1 MDFKFAVDSLTLEE
15 KIRLLTGE
23 DFWTT
28 YAMPNIGLR
37 KMVVSD
43 GPSGV
48 RGELWDERSP
58 SLSLPS
64 ATAFAS
70 TWDVSIMHQV
80 GEVMAHEA
88 RRKNVDV
95 VLGPTI
101 NLHRSPL
108 GGRHF
113 EAYSEDAVLSG
124 KMAAS
129 FVKGIQGQGV
139 GACLKH
145 FVANDAETDRHTVN
159 NILDEETLREVY
171 ALPFEIAIRDA
182 KPWTIMSAYNRVN
195 GPKMSASPLLNSLLK
210 EEWNWDGAVISDWT
224 GVQSTVDTG
233 NEGNDLEMPG
243 PFGFWGEKL
252 VAAVRRGEVSES
264 SINAKVERLLRLA
277 YRVGKFADAEI
288 KSAKKFTDTELQSIA
303 RSIGSQ
309 SIVLAKNADETL
321 PLEKPARIAVIG
333 AHARFGRGQGG
344 GSATVYPTDFVA
356 PLEGLLSNAPDGS
369 TINYALGVNSDSG
382 LIQFDKNYLKNPAT
396 GKGGCLAEVIGPDGS
411 VLLREDRFGGFFN
424 WATQPWMFQYS
435 FIRVSGIFT
444 AEFDGEYQF
453 GIGMV
458 GNYKVIIGEQ
468 VHEGFIPM
476 HSDDLGEFVLNPP
489 FRSFG
494 HILKRGE
501 EILIQWEYPSGS
513 LPIPIASFYIGFRE
527 PTRSFAEELEDAKAL
542 ASKSDVAIVFV
553 GTTAE
558 IESEGH
564 DRKDISL
571 PQGQDALVS
580 AVAKIAKRT
589 IVVVN
594 AGSPVEM
601 PWFDEVDSVLLAFF
615 GGQQMGNS
623 VADVIFGSVNPGAR
637 TTTTW
642 AKEFSDLPVS
652 NTTPLDGELIYS
664 EGKFIGYRAWLKS
677 KFEPLLPFGHGLSY
691 TTFDSELQS
700 ADMSVAMVRVTNTGR
715 RKGSHVT
722 QIYVQKVGANLFER
736 RLAGFTKIFLN
747 EGESREVAIPLEPL
761 AFKNYKNGWQESQE
775 EWLISLAEN
784 AFARG
789 SSIAV
794 QSGERI

>member
-1 MDFKFAVDSLTLEE
+1 MDFKASVDKLSIEE
-15 KIRLLTGE
+15 KVRLLTGE

-28 YAMPNIGLR
+28 YALPSIGLR

-70 TWDVSIMHQV
+70 TWDKDVLGQV

-88 RRKNVDV
+88 RSKNVDV

-124 KMAAS
+124 KLAS
-129 FVKGIQGQGV
+129 AFVNGIQGQGV

-145 FVANDAETDRHTVN
+145 FIANDAETDRHTVN

-171 ALPFEIAIRDA
+171 ALPFEIAVRDSN
-182 KPWTIMSAYNRVN
+182 PWTIMSSYNRVN
-195 GPKMSASPLLNSLLK
+195 GPKMAASPLLNSMLK
-210 EEWNWDGAVISDWT
+210 DEWGWDGVVVSDWT

-243 PFGFWGEKL
+243 PLGFWGEKL
-252 VAAVRRGEVSES
+252 LIAVKSGEVSEVA
-264 SINAKVERLLRLA
+264 INAKVERLLRLA

-288 KSAKKFTDTELQSIA
+288 KKVKQFNDAELQASA
-303 RSIGSQ
+303 RSIGAQ
-309 SIVLAKNADETL
+309 SIVLAKNDNSTL
-321 PLEKPARIAVIG
+321 PIEIPTSIAVIG
-333 AHARFGRGQGG
+333 AHARFGRVQGG
-344 GSATVYPTDFVA
+344 GSATVYPTEFIS
-356 PLEGLLSNAPDGS
+356 PLEGLTRNAPAGS
-369 TINYALGVNSDSG
+369 AINYTLGVNSDSG

-396 GKGGCLAEVIGPDGS
+396 GQGGCLAEIFAPDGS
-411 VLLREDRFGGFFN
+411 VLLRENRFGGFFN

-444 AEFDGEYQF
+444 ASADGEYQF
-453 GIGMV
+453 GVGMV
-458 GNYKVIIGEQ
+458 GNYKVTVGDQ

-489 FRSFG
+489 CRSFG
-494 HILKRGE
+494 HTLRKGE
-501 EILIQWEYPSGS
+501 EVLIQWEYPQGS
-513 LPIPIASFYIGFRE
+513 LPIPIASFLIGFRE
-527 PTRSFAEELEDAKAL
+527 PSRSQAEEIAAAASL
-542 ASKSDVAIVFV
+542 AAESDVAIVFV

-564 DRKDISL
+564 DRADISL
-571 PQGQDALVS
+571 PEGQDLLVS
-580 AVAKIAKRT
+580 TVAKAAKKT

-594 AGSPVEM
+594 SGSPVEM
-601 PWFDEVDSVLLAFF
+601 PWFEEVDSVLLTFF
-615 GGQQMGNS
+615 GGQQMGNAI
-623 VADVIFGSVNPGAR
+623 ADVLFGAVNPAAR

-642 AKEFSDLPVS
+642 ARAMSDLPVY
-652 NTTPLDGELIYS
+652 NTTPTNGELRYT
-664 EGKFIGYRAWLKS
+664 EGRFIGYRAWRKA
-677 KFEPLLPFGHGLSY
+677 KRTPLIPFGHGMSY
-691 TTFDSELQS
+691 TTFSSSLES
-700 ADMSVAMVRVTNTGR
+700 ADRAVAKVRVTNTGSR
-715 RKGSHVT
+715 TGAHVV
-722 QIYVQKVGANLFER
+722 QIYTQLETAESFER
-736 RLAGFTKIFLN
+736 RLAGFAKVTLGV
-747 EGESREVAIPLEPL
+747 GESALVEVALEPL
-761 AFKNYKNGWQESQE
+761 AFKRFNGGWQDPVGNR
-775 EWLISLAEN
+775 IITLAES
-784 AFARG
+784 AFEQG
-789 SSIAV
+789 SSIV
-794 QSGERI
+794 V

>member
-1 MDFKFAVDSLTLEE
+1 MEFKGSVDKLSIEE
-15 KIRLLTGE
+15 KVRLLTGE

-28 YAMPNIGLR
+28 HALPSIGLR

-70 TWDVSIMHQV
+70 TWDCELVGRV

-88 RRKNVDV
+88 RSKKVDV

-124 KMAAS
+124 KLAS
-129 FVKGIQGQGV
+129 AFVNGIQGQGV

-145 FVANDAETDRHTVN
+145 FIANDAETDRHTVN

-171 ALPFEIAIRDA
+171 ALPFEIAVRDSN
-182 KPWTIMSAYNRVN
+182 PWTIMSAYNRVN
-195 GPKMSASPLLNSLLK
+195 GPKMAASPLLNAMLK
-210 EEWNWDGAVISDWT
+210 EEWGWDGAVVSDWT

-252 VAAVRRGEVSES
+252 LAAVKSGEVSEEA
-264 SINAKVERLLRLA
+264 INAKVERLLRLA

-288 KSAKKFTDTELQSIA
+288 KKAKEFTNAELQRFA
-303 RSIGSQ
+303 RSVGSQ
-309 SIVLAKNADETL
+309 SIVLAKNENSVL
-321 PLEKPARIAVIG
+321 PIEKKTSIAVIG

-344 GSATVYPTDFVA
+344 GSATVYPTEFVA
-356 PLEGLLSNAPDGS
+356 PLEGLTSNAPAGS
-369 TINYALGVNSDSG
+369 TIMYALGVNSDSG

-396 GKGGCLAEVIGPDGS
+396 GQGGCLAEIFAPDGS
-411 VLLREDRFGGFFN
+411 VSLREDRFGGFFN

-444 AEFDGEYQF
+444 ANADGEYQF
-453 GIGMV
+453 GVGMV
-458 GNYKVIIGEQ
+458 GNYKVTIGDQ
-468 VHEGFIPM
+468 VHKGFIPM

-489 FRSFG
+489 TRSFG
-494 HILKRGE
+494 HTLRKGE
-501 EILIQWEYPSGS
+501 EVLIQWEYPQGS
-513 LPIPIASFYIGFRE
+513 LPIPIASFLIGFRE
-527 PTRSFAEELEDAKAL
+527 PSRSQAEEIAAAAEL
-542 ASKSDVAIVFV
+542 AASTDIAIVFV

-564 DRKDISL
+564 DRADISL
-571 PQGQDALVS
+571 PDSQDQLVS
-580 AVAKIAKRT
+580 TVARAAKRT

-594 AGSPVEM
+594 SGSPVEM
-601 PWFDEVDSVLLAFF
+601 PWFDEVDSVLFTFF
-615 GGQQMGNS
+615 GGQQMGNAL
-623 VADVIFGSVNPGAR
+623 ADVVFGAVNPAAR

-642 AKEFSDLPVS
+642 ARKMSDLPVFD
-652 NTTPLDGELIYS
+652 TTPTNGELHYS
-664 EGKFIGYRAWLKS
+664 EGPFIGYRAWQKA
-677 KFEPLLPFGHGLSY
+677 KKNPLIPFGHGLSY
-691 TTFDSELQS
+691 STFSAELLS
-700 ADMSVAMVRVTNTGR
+700 ADKSVAKVKITNTGNR
-715 RKGSHVT
+715 DGAHVI
-722 QIYVQKVGANLFER
+722 QIYAHLQSNEAFER
-736 RLAGFTKIFLN
+736 RLAGFAKIFLKK
-747 EGESREVAIPLEPL
+747 GESAMVDVALEPL
-761 AFKNYKNGWQESQE
+761 AYKCFKGGWQDQVGNWE
-775 EWLISLAEN
+775 ITLAEN
-784 AFARG
+784 AFEEG
-789 SSIAV
+789 SSIIV
-794 QSGERI
+794 

>member
-1 MDFKFAVDSLTLEE
+1 MDFKASVDKLSIEE
-15 KIRLLTGE
+15 KVRLLTGE

-28 YAMPNIGLR
+28 YALPNIGLR

-70 TWDVSIMHQV
+70 TWDRDVLGQV

-88 RRKNVDV
+88 RSKNVDV

-124 KMAAS
+124 RLAS
-129 FVKGIQGQGV
+129 AFVNGIQGQGV

-145 FVANDAETDRHTVN
+145 FIANDAETDRHTVN
-159 NILDEETLREVY
+159 NILDDETLREVY
-171 ALPFEIAIRDA
+171 ALPFEIAVRDSN
-182 KPWTIMSAYNRVN
+182 PWTIMSAYNRVN
-195 GPKMSASPLLNSLLK
+195 GPKMAASPLLDSMLK
-210 EEWNWDGAVISDWT
+210 EEWGWDGAVVSDWT

-252 VAAVRRGEVSES
+252 LAAVKSGEVSEDA
-264 SINAKVERLLRLA
+264 IDAKVERLLRLA
-277 YRVGKFADAEI
+277 YRVGKFADAES
-288 KSAKKFTDTELQSIA
+288 KKAKAFTHVELQAFA
-303 RSIGSQ
+303 RSVGSQ
-309 SIVLAKNADETL
+309 SIVLAKNEKSAL
-321 PLEKPARIAVIG
+321 PIEKKTSIAVIG

-344 GSATVYPTDFVA
+344 GSATVYPTEFVA
-356 PLEGLLSNAPDGS
+356 PLEGLTRNAPAGS
-369 TINYALGVNSDSG
+369 TIEYALGVNSDSG

-396 GKGGCLAEVIGPDGS
+396 GLGGCLAEIFAPDGT

-444 AEFDGEYQF
+444 ASADGEYQF
-453 GIGMV
+453 GVGMV
-458 GNYKVIIGEQ
+458 GNYKVTIGDQ

-489 FRSFG
+489 SRSFG
-494 HILKRGE
+494 HRLKKGE
-501 EILIQWEYPSGS
+501 EVLLTWEYPQGS

-527 PTRSFAEELEDAKAL
+527 PSRTQAEEIAAAASL
-542 ASKSDVAIVFV
+542 AAESDVAIVFV

-564 DRKDISL
+564 DRTDISL
-571 PQGQDALVS
+571 PDGQDQLVS
-580 AVAKIAKRT
+580 AVAKAAKRT

-594 AGSPVEM
+594 SGSPVEM
-601 PWFDEVDSVLLAFF
+601 PWFDEVDSVLFTYF
-615 GGQQMGNS
+615 GGQQMGNAI
-623 VADVIFGSVNPGAR
+623 ADVVFGAVNPAAR

-642 AKEFSDLPVS
+642 AKTMSDLPVS
-652 NTTPLDGELIYS
+652 NTTPTNGELHYS
-664 EGKFIGYRAWLKS
+664 EGPFIGYRAWK
-677 KFEPLLPFGHGLSY
+677 KAKKKPLIPFGHGLSY
-691 TTFDSELQS
+691 STFSTELLS
-700 ADMSVAMVRVTNTGR
+700 ADKSVAKVRITNTGNR
-715 RKGSHVT
+715 EGAHVV
-722 QIYVQKVGANLFER
+722 QIYTHLQSSETFEG
-736 RLAGFTKIFLN
+736 RLAGFAKVLLKA
-747 EGESREVAIPLEPL
+747 GESKEVEVQLEPL
-761 AFKNYKNGWQESQE
+761 AFKRFRGGWQDQVGNWEITLS
-775 EWLISLAEN
+775 EN
-784 AFARG
+784 AFEEG
-789 SSIAV
+789 SSIIV
-794 QSGERI
+794 

>member
-1 MDFKFAVDSLTLEE
+1 MDFKASVDKLSIEE

-28 YAMPNIGLR
+28 YALPNIGLR

-70 TWDVSIMHQV
+70 TWDRDILGHV

-88 RRKNVDV
+88 RSKNVDV

-124 KMAAS
+124 KLAS
-129 FVKGIQGQGV
+129 AFVNGIQGQGV

-145 FVANDAETDRHTVN
+145 FIANDAETDRHTVN

-171 ALPFEIAIRDA
+171 ALPFEIAVRDSN
-182 KPWTIMSAYNRVN
+182 PWTIMSAYNRVN
-195 GPKMSASPLLNSLLK
+195 GPKMAASPLLNSMLK
-210 EEWNWDGAVISDWT
+210 EEWGWDGAVVSDWT

-252 VAAVRRGEVSES
+252 LAAVKSGEVSEDA
-264 SINAKVERLLRLA
+264 IDAKVERLLRLA
-277 YRVGKFADAEI
+277 YRVGKFADAEG
-288 KSAKKFTDTELQSIA
+288 KKAKAFTHVELQAFA
-303 RSIGSQ
+303 RSVGSQ
-309 SIVLAKNADETL
+309 SIVLAKNEKSAL
-321 PLEKPARIAVIG
+321 PIEKKTSIAVIG

-344 GSATVYPTDFVA
+344 GSATVYPTEFVA
-356 PLEGLLSNAPDGS
+356 PLEGLMRNAPAGS
-369 TINYALGVNSDSG
+369 TIEYALGVNSDSG

-396 GKGGCLAEVIGPDGS
+396 GLGGCLAEIFAPDGT

-444 AEFDGEYQF
+444 ASADGEYQF
-453 GIGMV
+453 GVGMV
-458 GNYKVIIGEQ
+458 GNYKVTIGDQ

-489 FRSFG
+489 SRSFG
-494 HILKRGE
+494 HTLKKGE
-501 EILIQWEYPSGS
+501 EVLLTWEYPQGS

-527 PTRSFAEELEDAKAL
+527 PSRTQVEEIAAAASLAAE
-542 ASKSDVAIVFV
+542 SDVAIVFV

-564 DRKDISL
+564 DRTDISL
-571 PQGQDALVS
+571 PDGQDQLVS
-580 AVAKIAKRT
+580 AVAKAAKRT

-594 AGSPVEM
+594 SGSPVEM
-601 PWFDEVDSVLLAFF
+601 PWFDEVDSVLFTYF
-615 GGQQMGNS
+615 GGQQMGNAI
-623 VADVIFGSVNPGAR
+623 ADVVFGAVNPAAR

-642 AKEFSDLPVS
+642 AKTMSDLPVS
-652 NTTPLDGELIYS
+652 NTTPTNGELHYS
-664 EGKFIGYRAWLKS
+664 EGPFIGYRAWK
-677 KFEPLLPFGHGLSY
+677 KAKKKPLIPFGHGLSY
-691 TTFDSELQS
+691 STFSTELLS
-700 ADMSVAMVRVTNTGR
+700 ADKSVAKVRITNTGNR
-715 RKGSHVT
+715 EGAHVV
-722 QIYVQKVGANLFER
+722 QIYTHLQSSETFEG
-736 RLAGFTKIFLN
+736 RLAGFAKVLLKA
-747 EGESREVAIPLEPL
+747 GESKEVEVQLEPL
-761 AFKNYKNGWQESQE
+761 AFKRFRGGWQDQVGNWEITLS
-775 EWLISLAEN
+775 EN
-784 AFARG
+784 AFEEG
-789 SSIAV
+789 SSIIV
-794 QSGERI
+794 

>member
-1 MDFKFAVDSLTLEE
+1 MDFKESVKKLTLDE
-15 KIRLLTGE
+15 KVRLLTGE

-28 YAMPNIGLR
+28 YALPSVGLR

-70 TWDVSIMHQV
+70 TWDLEVLGQV

-88 RRKNVDV
+88 RNKNVDV

-124 KMAAS
+124 KLAS
-129 FVKGIQGQGV
+129 AFVNGIQGQGV

-145 FVANDAETDRHTVN
+145 FIANDAETDRHTVN

-171 ALPFEIAIRDA
+171 ALPFEIAVRDSN
-182 KPWTIMSAYNRVN
+182 PWTIMSAYNRVN
-195 GPKMSASPLLNSLLK
+195 GPKMAASPLLNSMLK
-210 EEWNWDGAVISDWT
+210 EEWGWDGAVVSDWT

-252 VAAVRRGEVSES
+252 LAAVKSSEVSEDA
-264 SINAKVERLLRLA
+264 IDAKVERLLRLA
-277 YRVGKFADAEI
+277 YRVGKFADAE
-288 KSAKKFTDTELQSIA
+288 SKKEKAFTHEELQAFA
-303 RSIGSQ
+303 RSVGSQ
-309 SIVLAKNADETL
+309 SIVLAKNEKSAL
-321 PLEKPARIAVIG
+321 PIEKKTSIAVIG

-344 GSATVYPTDFVA
+344 GSATVYPTEFVE
-356 PLEGLLSNAPDGS
+356 PLEGLTRNAPAGS
-369 TINYALGVNSDSG
+369 TIEYALGVNSDSG
-382 LIQFDKNYLKNPAT
+382 LIQFNKNYLKNPAT
-396 GKGGCLAEVIGPDGS
+396 GQGGCLAEIFAPDGT

-444 AEFDGEYQF
+444 ADADGEYQF
-453 GIGMV
+453 GVGMV
-458 GNYKVIIGEQ
+458 GNYKVTIGDQ
-468 VHEGFIPM
+468 VHKGFIPM

-489 FRSFG
+489 TRSFG
-494 HILKRGE
+494 HTLRKGE
-501 EILIQWEYPSGS
+501 EVLIQWEYPQGS
-513 LPIPIASFYIGFRE
+513 LPIPIASFLIGFRE
-527 PTRSFAEELEDAKAL
+527 PSRSQAEEIAAAASL
-542 ASKSDVAIVFV
+542 AAESDVAIVFV

-564 DRKDISL
+564 DRANISL
-571 PQGQDALVS
+571 PDGQDLLVS
-580 AVAKIAKRT
+580 TVAKAAKRI

-594 AGSPVEM
+594 SGSPVEM
-601 PWFDEVDSVLLAFF
+601 PWFEEVDSVLFTYF
-615 GGQQMGNS
+615 GGQQMGNAI
-623 VADVIFGSVNPGAR
+623 ADVVFGAVNPAAR

-642 AKEFSDLPVS
+642 AKTMSDLPVS
-652 NTTPLDGELIYS
+652 NTTPINGELHYS
-664 EGKFIGYRAWLKS
+664 EGPFIGYRAWQKA
-677 KFEPLLPFGHGLSY
+677 KKKPLIPFGHGLSY
-691 TTFDSELQS
+691 STFSAELLS
-700 ADMSVAMVRVTNTGR
+700 ADKSVAKVKITNTGNR
-715 RKGSHVT
+715 DGAHVV
-722 QIYVQKVGANLFER
+722 QIYAHLQSDEAFER
-736 RLAGFTKIFLN
+736 RLAGFAKANLQS
-747 EGESREVAIPLEPL
+747 GESKEVEVLLEPL
-761 AFKNYKNGWQESQE
+761 AFKRFKGGWQDQLGNWEITLS
-775 EWLISLAEN
+775 EN
-784 AFARG
+784 AFEEG
-789 SSIAV
+789 SSIIV
-794 QSGERI
+794 

>member
-1 MDFKFAVDSLTLEE
+1 MDFKASVDKLSIEE
-15 KIRLLTGE
+15 KVRLLTGE

-28 YAMPNIGLR
+28 YALPNIGLR

-70 TWDVSIMHQV
+70 TWDRDVLGRV

-88 RRKNVDV
+88 RSKNVDV

-124 KMAAS
+124 KLAS
-129 FVKGIQGQGV
+129 AFVNGIQGQGV

-159 NILDEETLREVY
+159 NILDDETLREVY
-171 ALPFEIAIRDA
+171 ALPFEIAVRDSN
-182 KPWTIMSAYNRVN
+182 PWTIMSAYNRVN
-195 GPKMSASPLLNSLLK
+195 GPKMAASPLLNSMLK
-210 EEWNWDGAVISDWT
+210 DEWGWDGAVISDWT

-252 VAAVRRGEVSES
+252 LAAVKSGEVSEDA
-264 SINAKVERLLRLA
+264 INAKVERLLRLA
-277 YRVGKFADAEI
+277 HRVGKFADAES
-288 KSAKKFTDTELQSIA
+288 KKAKEFTHAELQTFA
-303 RSIGSQ
+303 RSVGSQ
-309 SIVLAKNADETL
+309 SIVLAKNDNSAL
-321 PLEKPARIAVIG
+321 PIESPVSIAVVG

-344 GSATVYPTDFVA
+344 GSATVYPTEFVA
-356 PLEGLLSNAPDGS
+356 PLEGLAKNAPAGS
-369 TINYALGVNSDSG
+369 TVKYALGVNSDSG

-396 GKGGCLAEVIGPDGS
+396 GQGGCLAEIFAPDGS
-411 VLLREDRFGGFFN
+411 LLLSENRFGGFFN

-444 AEFDGEYQF
+444 ANADGEYQF
-453 GIGMV
+453 GVGMV
-458 GNYKVIIGEQ
+458 GNYKITIGDQ

-489 FRSFG
+489 FRAFG
-494 HILKRGE
+494 HTLKKGE
-501 EILIQWEYPSGS
+501 DVLIQWEYPQGS
-513 LPIPIASFYIGFRE
+513 LPIPIASFYIGFQE
-527 PTRSFAEELEDAKAL
+527 PSRSQAEEIADAAEL
-542 ASKSDVAIVFV
+542 AAKSDVAVVFV

-564 DRKDISL
+564 DRKNISL
-571 PQGQDALVS
+571 PDGQDQLVA
-580 AVAKIAKRT
+580 AVAKVAKRT
-589 IVVVN
+589 VVVVN
-594 AGSPVEM
+594 SGSPVEM
-601 PWFDEVDSVLLAFF
+601 PWFEDVESVLFTFF
-615 GGQQMGNS
+615 GGQQMGNAL
-623 VADVIFGSVNPGAR
+623 ADVIYGKVNPAAR

-642 AKEFSDLPVS
+642 AKRMSDLPVV
-652 NTTPLDGELIYS
+652 NTTPTNGELHYS
-664 EGKFIGYRAWLKS
+664 EGKFIGYRAWKKS
-677 KFEPLLPFGHGLSY
+677 GAAPLIPFGHGLSY
-691 TTFDSELQS
+691 TTFTSELVS
-700 ADMSVAMVRVTNTGR
+700 ADKSLVKVKVMNTGNR
-715 RKGSHVT
+715 AGAHIV
-722 QIYVQKVGANLFER
+722 QIYAQLENAQSFER
-736 RLAGFTKIFLN
+736 RLAGFAKVSLQPS
-747 EGESREVAIPLEPL
+747 ESAVVEVSLEPL
-761 AFKNYKNGWQESQE
+761 VFKHFSNGWQDVAGK
-775 EWLISLAEN
+775 WIITLAEN
-784 AFARG
+784 AFEQG
-789 SSIAV
+789 TSVIV
-794 QSGERI
+794 

>member
-1 MDFKFAVDSLTLEE
+1 MDFKASVEKLSIEE
-15 KIRLLTGE
+15 KVRVLTGE

-28 YAMPNIGLR
+28 YALPNIRLR

-70 TWDVSIMHQV
+70 TWDLDVLAQV

-88 RRKNVDV
+88 RSKNVDV

-124 KMAAS
+124 KLAS
-129 FVKGIQGQGV
+129 AFVNGIQGQGV
-139 GACLKH
+139 GGCLKH
-145 FVANDAETDRHTVN
+145 FIANDAETDRHTVN
-159 NILDEETLREVY
+159 NILDEQTLREVY
-171 ALPFEIAIRDA
+171 ALPFEIAVRDSN
-182 KPWTIMSAYNRVN
+182 PWTIMSAYNRVN
-195 GPKMSASPLLNSLLK
+195 GPKMAASPLLNSMLK
-210 EEWNWDGAVISDWT
+210 EEWGWDGAVVSDWT

-252 VAAVRRGEVSES
+252 LAAVKSGEVSEDA
-264 SINAKVERLLRLA
+264 INAKVERLLRLA
-277 YRVGKFADAEI
+277 YRVGKFADAES
-288 KSAKKFTDTELQSIA
+288 KKAKEFTHAELQAFA
-303 RSIGSQ
+303 RSVGSQ
-309 SIVLAKNADETL
+309 SIVLAKNESSVL
-321 PLEKPARIAVIG
+321 PIESKTSIAVIG

-344 GSATVYPTDFVA
+344 GSATVYPTEFVA
-356 PLEGLLSNAPDGS
+356 PLEGLTRNAPAGS
-369 TINYALGVNSDSG
+369 TIEYALGVNSDSG

-396 GKGGCLAEVIGPDGS
+396 GQGGCLAEIFAPDGS

-444 AEFDGEYQF
+444 AAADGEYQF
-453 GIGMV
+453 GVGMV
-458 GNYKVIIGEQ
+458 GNYKVTIGDQ

-489 FRSFG
+489 TRSFG
-494 HILKRGE
+494 HSLRKGE
-501 EILIQWEYPSGS
+501 EVLIQWEYPQGS
-513 LPIPIASFYIGFRE
+513 LPIPIASFLIGFRE
-527 PTRSFAEELEDAKAL
+527 PSRSQAEEIAAAAEL
-542 ASKSDVAIVFV
+542 AESTDIAIVFV

-564 DRKDISL
+564 DRSNISL
-571 PQGQDALVS
+571 PDGQDQLVT
-580 AVAKIAKRT
+580 AVAKVAKRT

-594 AGSPVEM
+594 SGSPVEM
-601 PWFDEVDSVLLAFF
+601 PWFEDVDSVLFTFF
-615 GGQQMGNS
+615 GGQQMGNAL
-623 VADVIFGSVNPGAR
+623 ADVIYGKVNPAAR

-642 AKEFSDLPVS
+642 AKQMSDLPVV
-652 NTTPLDGELIYS
+652 NTTPTNGELHYS
-664 EGKFIGYRAWLKS
+664 EGRFIGYRAWRKS
-677 KFEPLLPFGHGLSY
+677 GKSPLIPFGHGLSY
-691 TTFDSELQS
+691 TIFTAELVS
-700 ADMSVAMVRVTNTGR
+700 AGKSVAKVMVTNTGNR
-715 RKGSHVT
+715 AGAH
-722 QIYVQKVGANLFER
+722 IVQLYAQFENAQTFER
-736 RLAGFTKIFLN
+736 RLAGFAKVSLQPS
-747 EGESREVAIPLEPL
+747 ESVEVEVALEPL
-761 AFKNYKNGWQESQE
+761 VFKRFKGGWQDVAGK
-775 EWLISLAEN
+775 WIITLAEN
-784 AFARG
+784 AFEQG
-789 SSIAV
+789 TSVIV
-794 QSGERI
+794 